1 MKNSIASTKSWAI
14 GALLALT
21 AAGCSNNENSSD
33 FVAEGTPIRVNTLV
47 AGLSTK
53 AGYDSDNKPTE
64 FYLQITNPKNDKY
77 SYFAQMKSNSGTW
90 ESFDPKDATGATALP
105 MYWAGDGNDVKVT
118 AATFDFRSPTS
129 GKAET
134 SADVTISADQSDA
147 DKLKACDHLMQLT
160 TDTKPS
166 TDGITVSL
174 IHLTAKIRVVV
185 DLGKDNTDT
194 QSPLTKLEVS
204 GTKLTRTCTFSDPN
218 ASTAL
223 TTPTWADAANTDA
236 TVITACPAGFT
247 QADAAAG
254 KAATAEYEA
263 LVMPQEIALGEL
275 GIGFETS
282 DGKVYNWKSVR
293 VETLVSNTQYTLN
306 LRLHGDALT
315 LTSVSVD
322 DWGTRESHNCG
333 VMTEIHTGTL
343 TVTAGG
349 QVTEASIAEALSSDG
364 KLKIAGPINASDI
377 TTLVNNKT
385 VKTLDLTN
393 AYAAEGYDLNNIA
406 FRYEDNNTTIC
417 NTTLEEIIMPQK
429 QTSVAGDCFASCTA
443 LKSVTLQ
450 YGVTQIGTYAFAWC
464 SSLTSVTLP
473 ESLTYI
479 DGYAFVQCTS
489 LKSITLPNSLTGFG
503 NRPFEGCTGLTAIT
517 IPAGVGTLSELLF
530 NDCTNLKTVY
540 YLGNSLTIKGSAF
553 AGCSSLTDLYLTACT
568 DLPSPINEELTA
580 GNVFSVSAL
589 TVHLSTTLYT
599 TVDAQKT
606 AATLTGF
613 WSDTRFT
620 FTAAE

>member
-21 AAGCSNNENSSD
+21 AAGCSNDETAAN
-33 FVAEGTPIRVNTLV
+33 FVAEGTPIRVNTIV
-47 AGLSTK
+47 GELSTK
-53 AGYDSDNKPTE
+53 AGYDDTDNKPTA

-77 SYFAQMKSNSGTW
+77 SYFAQMKSNNGTW

-105 MYWAGDGNDVKVT
+105 MYWAGDGNNVKVT
-118 AATFDFRSPTS
+118 AATFDFRNPTS

-134 SADVTISADQSDA
+134 STDVTIASDQSDA

-223 TTPTWADAANTDA
+223 TTPTWADVANTDA

-247 QADAAAG
+247 QADATAG
-254 KAATAEYEA
+254 KSATAEYEA
-263 LVMPQEIALGEL
+263 IVVPQEIAQGEL
-275 GIGFETS
+275 GVSFEMK

-293 VETLVSNTQYTLN
+293 VEPLASNTQYTLN

-315 LTSVSVD
+315 LSSIIVD
-322 DWGTRESHNCG
+322 DWGTRESHNAG

-343 TVTAGG
+343 TVAAGG
-349 QVTEASIAEALSSDG
+349 QVTDASIAEALSSDG

-377 TTLVNNKT
+377 TTLVNDKT
-385 VKTLDLTN
+385 VKALDLTN
-393 AYAAEGYDLNNIA
+393 AYAAEGYDLNSIA
-406 FRYEDNNTTIC
+406 FNYKGNNTTIY
-417 NTTLEEIIMPQK
+417 NTTLEEIIMPK
-429 QTSVAGDCFASCTA
+429 KMTSVADGCFKYCTS

-450 YGVTQIGTYAFAWC
+450 YGVTQIVSFAFAGC
-464 SSLTSVTLP
+464 SKLESVTLP
-473 ESLTYI
+473 ESLTNI
-479 DGYAFVQCTS
+479 SGYAFLNCTS
-489 LKSITLPNSLTGFG
+489 LKSITLPNSLTSFG
-503 NRPFEGCTGLTAIT
+503 DHTFEGCTGLTSIT

-540 YLGNSLTIKGSAF
+540 YLGNSLTIKGAF
-553 AGCSSLTDLYLTACT
+553 ADCSSLTGLYLTACT
-568 DLPSPINEELTA
+568 ALPSPSSEDLTA

-589 TVHLSTTLYT
+589 TVHLSTTLFN
-599 TVDAQKT
+599 TVNEQKN
-606 AATLTGF
+606 AGTLTGF

-620 FTAAE
+620 FTAE